1 MRIYAV
7 LLLVAL
13 AAFAGTAYSQE
24 IVDLYSGI
32 ESADV
37 TVDGD
42 VAGYLLRLDLIDN
55 GKALQTRNLVL
66 DGPGT
71 WIAKWTAFSA
81 EEGSYDV
88 CASLWKNDT
97 EVSRRCYNFFYGGP
111 TPIRFDVRDFY
122 ADSRGAHLSI
132 SGRDPTIVD
141 IYYMLIS
148 GDKAIYV
155 SRDKAV
161 PITGGLAAPTQ
172 IDYAWKQILEDNRE
186 YTGRVKIVE
195 LNHNQT
201 RAFMNSFVALDDAR
215 ITETYE
221 DEIGAS
227 ATVLGNSRVPFV
239 GTLRFELSQNGA
251 PIAQIEKKTPV
262 LLAGDDE
269 TVEISWDRTLEPGIY
284 QLSIVLLGND
294 GDVRDVEESI
304 IEAKPVSRPVNNATN
319 TTNGAEAESQESPLP
334 VSVGFIALMAA
345 ALIWRRRRG

>member
-1 MRIYAV
+1 MRIFAV

-13 AAFAGTAYSQE
+13 AAFTGMAYSQE
-24 IVDLYSGI
+24 IVDLYSSIG
-32 ESADV
+32 SADV
-37 TVDGD
+37 TVEGD
-42 VAGYLLRLDLIDN
+42 VAGNVLRLDLIDG
-55 GKALQTRNLVL
+55 GKVLQTRNLAL

-71 WIAKWTAFSA
+71 WIARWAAFNA

-97 EVSRRCYNFFYGGP
+97 ESSRRCYNFLYGGP
-111 TPIRFDVRDFY
+111 APIRFDVRDFY
-122 ADSRGAHLSI
+122 ADSRGMHLSI

-148 GDKAIYV
+148 GNKAIYV
-155 SRDKAV
+155 SRDRAV

-172 IDYAWKQILEDNRE
+172 IDYAWKQILIDNQE

-201 RAFMNSFVALDDAR
+201 RAFMNSFTATDDAQ

-227 ATVLGNSRVPFV
+227 ATVLGNSRVPFA

-251 PIAQIEKKTPV
+251 PIAQIDKKTPV

-269 TVEISWDRTLEPGIY
+269 TVEISWNRTLEPGIY

-304 IEAKPVSRPVNNATN
+304 IEAKPVSRPVNDTTN
-319 TTNGAEAESQESPLP
+319 TTSGAEAQKSPLP
-334 VSVGFIALMAA
+334 ASAGLIALMAA

>member
-1 MRIYAV
+1 MRIHAV

-13 AAFAGTAYSQE
+13 AAFTGTAYSQD
-24 IVDLYSGI
+24 IVDIYSSI

-37 TVDGD
+37 TVNGD
-42 VAGYLLRLDLIDN
+42 VRGYALQLDLILD
-55 GKALQTRNLVL
+55 GKVLQTRNLAL

-71 WIAKWTAFSA
+71 WITSWTAFDT

-88 CASLWKNDT
+88 CASLWRNKT
-97 EVSRRCYNFFYGGP
+97 EVSRKCYNFYYGGP
-111 TPIRFDVRDFY
+111 APVRFDIRDFY
-122 ADSRGAHLSI
+122 ADSRGMHLSI

-148 GDKAIYV
+148 GNKALYV

-161 PITGGLAAPTQ
+161 PISGGLAAPTQ

-186 YTGRVKIVE
+186 YIGRVKIVE

-201 RAFMNSFVALDDAR
+201 RAFMNTFKAMDDAQ

-227 ATVLGNSRVPFV
+227 ATVLGNSRVPFN
-239 GTLRFELSQNGA
+239 GTLRFELSQNGV

-269 TVEISWDRTLEPGIY
+269 TVEISWNRTLDAGIY

-294 GDVRDVEESI
+294 GDIRDVAESI
-304 IEAKPVSRPVNNATN
+304 IEAKSVPKPVNN
-319 TTNGAEAESQESPLP
+319 TTAGSSAQKSPLP
-334 VSVGFIALMAA
+334 TAAGFIALVAA
-345 ALIWRRRRG
+345 AIICRRRDK